1 LDITFS
7 GHSCFHLRGRTTDL
21 ITDPFP
27 LNTDSSIN
35 EASANVITVSHAH
48 QGHCYTEGVA
58 GEGRVVAGPGE
69 YEVRG
74 AIIRGISSFHDSERG
89 KSRGR
94 NTVFTLEIDGLRL
107 AHLGDIGHMP
117 SAKLMEA
124 LKGLDVLFVPVG
136 GHSTITPEEAAQ
148 VVRQLRPRVAIPMH
162 YASGTSPSPLCGV
175 ESFLEASGAGAAP
188 GEGDNST
195 AARPRLSVSPSTL
208 PPAPQIVVLSRSR

>member
-1 LDITFS
+1 MDITYS
-7 GHSCFHLRGRTTDL
+7 GHSCFHLLGRTTDV

-27 LNTDSSIN
+27 PETGLTLNG
-35 EASANVITVSHAH
+35 ASANILTVSHAH
-48 QGHCYTEGVA
+48 QRHCYTEGVA

-74 AIIRGISSFHDSERG
+74 AIIQGISSFHDSERG

-94 NTVFTLEIDGLRL
+94 NTVFILEMDSLRL

-117 SAKLMEA
+117 DAKLMEA
-124 LKGLDVLFVPVG
+124 LKGVDVLFLPVG

-162 YASGTSPSPLCGV
+162 YATGTSRGPLCGV
-175 ESFLEASGAGAAP
+175 ERFLKAVGAGT

-195 AARPRLSVSPSTL
+195 VARPRLSVSLSTL
-208 PPAPQIVVLSRSR
+208 PPAPQIVVLDCSR